1 MTLICIEEHALH
13 GPTDAAAGATLL
25 HHAPYMSGQSSSSTP
40 VARGNGRRPAV
51 DMATARR
58 LGADLGTG
66 RIHEMDRH
74 GIDVSVVSWTSP
86 TQLAPDDVAT
96 ALARSAN
103 DQLAAA
109 VAAHPDRLAGFAT
122 LPWQHPDDAVAE
134 LDRAVTELGLRGVL
148 IVGRPG
154 EEFLDAPVH
163 RPVLRRIA
171 DLDVPL
177 YLHPFPPLRQVQQ
190 AYYAGFDDKVTTELS
205 LGGWGWHHEAG
216 IHALRLILAGI
227 FDELPELQII
237 SGHWGEMVPFYL
249 PRLDDV
255 LSPGDTG
262 LSRTITDTY
271 RSHVWVT
278 PSGMYHRPQFD
289 YVRDVVGI
297 DRIIWSTDYPFLHL
311 DGTQD
316 FLGGL
321 DLSHGEREQVTH
333 GNAERLLG
341 LTTQRL

>member
-1 MTLICIEEHALH
+1 M
-13 GPTDAAAGATLL
+13 
-25 HHAPYMSGQSSSSTP
+25 
-40 VARGNGRRPAV
+40 PAV
-51 DMATARR
+51 VEQMPVEDVGDPAQLVLQRAADRRGSDRGRGHRQPGTGHRRGDLASGLGQRPVEGERTAEGVRARERPGHRGSQIRTDSAPASALVEEPPGVRR
-58 LGADLGTG
+58 LVPAQ
-66 RIHEMDRH
+66 H
-74 GIDVSVVSWTSP
+74 
-86 TQLAPDDVAT
+86 
-96 ALARSAN
+96 
-103 DQLAAA
+103 
-109 VAAHPDRLAGFAT
+109 AGFA
-122 LPWQHPDDAVAE
+122 
-134 LDRAVTELGLRGVL
+134 
-148 IVGRPG
+148 
-154 EEFLDAPVH
+154 
-163 RPVLRRIA
+163 
-171 DLDVPL
+171 
-177 YLHPFPPLRQVQQ
+177 
-190 AYYAGFDDKVTTELS
+190 DKVTTELS

-227 FDELPELQII
+227 FDELPDLQII

-278 PSGMYHRPQFD
+278 PSGMYHRSQFD

-316 FLGGL
+316 FLGEL
-321 DLSHGEREQVTH
+321 DLSHGEREQVPH
-333 GNAERLLG
+333 GNADRLLG